1 MDVVNEDK
9 RHNGSKTVPCGTPHV
24 TKTYTD
30 LTPSRTTRWECCVR
44 KHSIHPR
51 IELSELS
58 KPCCCN
64 FSDSR
69 WWGTLTNT
77 LKESMITRSICF
89 LWSRAL
95 ASSSIK
101 MRSWVSQPRRFRK
114 PCWLS
119 KKMLFCSKWVIRRWY
134 IICSRVLHG
143 ADVSDTGR

>member
-1 MDVVNEDK
+1 MSLMKIKDN
-9 RHNGSKTVPCGTPHV
+9 NGPKTVPCGTPDV
-24 TKTYTD
+24 TKTSTD

-51 IELSELS
+51 IELS

-64 FSDSR
+64 FNNSR

-95 ASSSIK
+95 ASSSNK
-101 MRSWVSQPRRFRK
+101 MRSWVSQPGRFRK

-119 KKMLFCSKWVIRRWY
+119 EKMLFCSKWVIRRWY

-143 ADVSDTGR
+143 VDVSDTGR